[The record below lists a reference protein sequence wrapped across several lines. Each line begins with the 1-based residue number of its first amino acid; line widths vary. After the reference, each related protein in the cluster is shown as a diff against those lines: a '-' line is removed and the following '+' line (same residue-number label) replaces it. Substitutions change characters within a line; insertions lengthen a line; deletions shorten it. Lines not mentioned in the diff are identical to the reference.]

1 MQKASNKI
9 LPRRWKNRGKVNS
22 SSISAIWKPEGC
34 CTWGSVSGR
43 KVTLQPVS
51 ILTMTKAI
59 EQEALRKVALNKAQK
74 IMPDCSIEIPKACG
88 EAKRQKRLKKRSQSV
103 NLGGLLSQK
112 EEPRPVGLV
121 FEVPLSRCIAN
132 ENNLKKRRNKG
143 SGQAATE
150 RRELGSRQHQQQPGT
165 SSEGSMEALTGHNG
179 NASHP
184 LETTRNRSFH
194 AGSTDSLSESE
205 GHQDQTDGG
214 SSLIDALSLSISGR
228 ESMNDDNLQHLSG
241 DGPMVPQIVHA
252 CFRHIETYGFHV
264 LGIFRVGCS
273 KKRVKQLREEF
284 DSGKDVILDE
294 TQNPHDVGALLK
306 EFFRDLPEPLLT
318 RDLYSPFVATRRINN
333 PDKQILALKLLVS
346 LLPTPNRDTLWA
358 LMKFLRK
365 VAQHSTD
372 TIDKNGKTLPGNKMD
387 SSNLAT
393 LFGPNILHKAKSG
406 ERKYMVESN
415 ARAEERKD
423 VIEVVK
429 TMIEDSSIFEI
440 PPSVYDEV
448 LRYIMEDNP
457 EVCDNL
463 LKHIASDSGVDVGLE
478 TSCGSVF
485 SEGDSQQ
492 TLHPRQTLRLSS
504 SVSDAGDNRSTNL
517 HRQLSSQSSYTSQP
531 SDSERDDTDPRQAGS
546 DYHRRQARM
555 ILRQRC
561 KTSTELQLSPTGL
574 NVSVTKRNSH
584 QLPPTLSP
592 SSGATLTVPQQS
604 QYIRQNSCPGL
615 CSPSIS
621 PSSSSSSSYFSQS
634 PSTSVHII
642 DQRSPKLG
650 LSKSER
656 ELSRTGYSRLLA
668 HSRESSPVPNP
679 QITTSSPPPS
689 SSSFSSLSPPPSAP
703 ASSSSTSFT
712 SLQQGPPLRAPN
724 SHLQRMA
731 EWQRERWRQW
741 GHEKTTETKEHE
753 TLV

>member
-43 KVTLQPVS
+43 KVILQPVS
-51 ILTMTKAI
+51 ILTLTKAV
-59 EQEALRKVALNKAQK
+59 EQEALRKVALTKAQK
-74 IMPDCSIEIPKACG
+74 IMPDCTIEIPKACVD
-88 EAKRQKRLKKRSQSV
+88 AKRQKRLKKRSQSV

-121 FEVPLSRCIAN
+121 FEIPLSRCIAN
-132 ENNLKKRRNKG
+132 ENNLKKRRNKSLG
-143 SGQAATE
+143 EATE
-150 RRELGSRQHQQQPGT
+150 KRELKQPCT
-165 SSEGSMEALTGHNG
+165 SSEGSTEALIGHNG
-179 NASHP
+179 NAAHP
-184 LETTRNRSFH
+184 LETSNNRSFH

-205 GHQDQTDGG
+205 GNPEQTDRG
-214 SSLIDALSLSISGR
+214 SSLIEALSLSISGR
-228 ESMNDDNLQHLSG
+228 ESVNDENLQHLSG
-241 DGPMVPQIVHA
+241 DGPMVPQIVLA

-273 KKRVKQLREEF
+273 KKRVKQLRDEF

-294 TQNPHDVGALLK
+294 SQNPHDVGALLK

-333 PDKQILALKLLVS
+333 PEKQILALKLLVS
-346 LLPTPNRDTLWA
+346 LLPVPNRDTLWA

-372 TIDKNGKTLPGNKMD
+372 TIDKNGQTLPGNRMD
-387 SSNLAT
+387 STNLAT
-393 LFGPNILHKAKSG
+393 LFGPNILHKAKVG
-406 ERKYMVESN
+406 ERKYMVESC

-440 PPSVYDEV
+440 PPNIYDEV

-457 EVCDNL
+457 EVCDKL

-478 TSCGSVF
+478 TSYGSVF
-485 SEGDSQQ
+485 SEGESQQ
-492 TLHPRQTLRLSS
+492 NLHPRQTHRLCS
-504 SVSDAGDNRSTNL
+504 SVSDAGDSRGANL
-517 HRQLSSQSSYTSQP
+517 HRQLSSQSSYTSCP
-531 SDSERDDTDPRQAGS
+531 SDSERDDTDPRQAGP

-561 KTSTELQLSPTGL
+561 KTSTDLQLSPTGL
-574 NVSVTKRNSH
+574 NVSVPVRNTQ
-584 QLPPTLSP
+584 QLQA
-592 SSGATLTVPQQS
+592 SGSQTSNTTLTVPQQS

-615 CSPSIS
+615 CSSSIS
-621 PSSSSSSSYFSQS
+621 PPSSSSSSSYFT
-634 PSTSVHII
+634 PSTSVHLV

-656 ELSRTGYSRLLA
+656 ELSQTGYSRLLA
-668 HSRESSPVPNP
+668 HSRESSPASTPP
-679 QITTSSPPPS
+679 RITTTSSSLSSPS
-689 SSSFSSLSPPPSAP
+689 SSSTPP
-703 ASSSSTSFT
+703 TSFT
-712 SLQQGPPLRAPN
+712 SLQQGPPLKAPN
-724 SHLQRMA
+724 SQLQRIA

-741 GHEKTTETKEHE
+741 GHLTSDKSEEKKEHE